1 MITSIKINSKQ
12 LQRLT
17 SLIKNE
23 KLPFQVMDTEKIYPS
38 VGGIDLKVFLNS
50 LTDDPADLFD
60 LGVKY
65 RSQKDT
71 LSL

>member
-23 KLPFQVMDTEKIYPS
+23 KLPFQIMETEKINPAI
-38 VGGIDLKVFLNS
+38 GGIDLRVILNS
-50 LTDDPADLFD
+50 LSDDPSDLFD

-71 LSL
+71 ISL

>member
-17 SLIKNE
+17 SLIKTE
-23 KLPFQVMDTEKIYPS
+23 KLPFNIMGSEKINPAI
-38 VGGIDLKVFLNS
+38 GEIDLRVILNS
-50 LTDDPADLFD
+50 LSDDPSDLFD

-65 RSQKDT
+65 KSTKDT
-71 LSL
+71 ITL